1 MSRKKFFLAYGILFF
16 AALLLRLTIA
26 AFANYGEIKTV
37 RPDTIGYL
45 TPARSLVDN
54 GTYEG
59 TRRPPGLPIVAAAV
73 FKSGGGEK
81 VLSFLLAG
89 ISAFSVLAVA
99 RAGFLY
105 GGHPAGLIAGTLYA
119 LNPTVL
125 GNAPLLLTD
134 TLAGVFAALQYWFF
148 LEFYR
153 RKRLSG
159 LYGCTAVAAL
169 GVLIRPVNLLFILP
183 LLFLLA
189 VMPEMKWQKKLQHG
203 TVSVLLFFAV
213 IFPWM
218 FRNAA
223 QGAGFTIDT
232 NTGAMYHQNGA
243 MLLGEVTGR
252 GYEFEKQRIL
262 KEQEELFADT
272 VRFPNEKSREEYR
285 ITQYKIL
292 VKKHFRIWLKQQMN
306 YQILLPDIPSLLE
319 CLGISSS
326 DRGTMA
332 VLKEQG
338 IMAAVRHYFGKNW
351 LGIMLAVLPL
361 IAVSLLTYAGSFA
374 FLVFLFRE
382 LKSQWMEIFIF
393 AAFVYYYLFLPGAI
407 VAPRYQIPA
416 LPGLA
421 VTAAMGI
428 AAIRKVLTARRR
440 FGDEKTLECSGDSA
454 S

>member
-1 MSRKKFFLAYGILFF
+1 M
-16 AALLLRLTIA
+16 
-26 AFANYGEIKTV
+26 
-37 RPDTIGYL
+37 
-45 TPARSLVDN
+45 
-54 GTYEG
+54 
-59 TRRPPGLPIVAAAV
+59 
-73 FKSGGGEK
+73 
-81 VLSFLLAG
+81 
-89 ISAFSVLAVA
+89 AVA

-119 LNPTVL
+119 LNPTAL

-134 TLAGVFAALQYWFF
+134 SLFGVFAALQYWFF

-153 RKRLSG
+153 RKHLSG
-159 LYGCTAVAAL
+159 LYGCAAAAAI
-169 GVLIRPVNLLFILP
+169 GVLVRPVNLLFILP

-203 TVSVLLFFAV
+203 AGCALLFLTV

-252 GYEFEKQRIL
+252 GYEFEKQRIV
-262 KEQEELFADT
+262 KEQEELFADI

-285 ITQYKIL
+285 ITQYKSL
-292 VKKHFRIWLKQQMN
+292 VKKHFFVWLKQQMN
-306 YQILLPDIPSLLE
+306 YQILLPDIPSFLE
-319 CLGISSS
+319 CLGLSSS

-338 IMAAVRHYFGKNW
+338 IMAAVRHYFGKHW
-351 LGIMLAVLPL
+351 FGIILAVLPL
-361 IAVSLLTYAGSFA
+361 IAVSLLTYVGSLT
-374 FLVFLFRE
+374 FLVLSFKHWKGE
-382 LKSQWMEIFIF
+382 WMEIFIF

-416 LPGLA
+416 LPGLT

-428 AAIRKVLTARRR
+428 LAVWKHLKSVRGGEDGKDQAVRR
-440 FGDEKTLECSGDSA
+440 DSA